1 MSTNS
6 KITNAINVLKREQDG
21 FGMVTTRVSEVSAP
35 ATISRLETV
44 QDEKTGVWSQK
55 EVIEKT
61 EAKDERVIDQLEWQF
76 KDDAESLRQ
85 MADLIDQ
92 KIMSFNGDINFKKQQ
107 ISDLS
112 TRANNGNCW
121 PGIAVSVLGTNNGH
135 SVFHGDNASINDEV
149 ENLKVYEPMAG
160 PLKDTNTENPFE
172 PDAVHFL
179 SNYWSGHGYENFADT
194 NIYGGPTTAQPN
206 RVGFMTDGQG
216 STKNSS
222 ARYEISSNASDHSS
236 RTITSATDGSGWE
249 HRYNG
254 PSGGETASSCV
265 GIANSIAT
273 INKQIKEIRAKRN
286 ALRDSVNKI
295 KSKKSDLELQ
305 AWGVD
310 AQKDTLTGFQT
321 ENNGTI
327 QTIED
332 ISPSINS
339 GVEYASIETE
349 ELVLHYDARS
359 EKSYDPVGMGT
370 VVYEQASVGYGYTAY
385 LKGNR
390 VSYSSAEK
398 AWEFTGTAEAQE
410 QGIYIDKL
418 NYVTGSEDE
427 IPHLTIEAWIKA
439 NSTSTGRTNDERII
453 LSFDRSAVFRF
464 GVGSSEIS
472 SSNCAGKLCFSFT
485 NRDGANNAEQT
496 NDTFDTSSTINLR
509 DNNWHQVAVTFDS
522 EQDFDSHGPGSSGGD
537 TDVNLLGIGNTVSK
551 ITYYIDGNVTH
562 EINGSGGVGG
572 VGTAHSPIG
581 SHDEV
586 ETPRYGWIANGS
598 EALSAGSTTGTN
610 SNSNMWSGFIGNVK
624 YYNEALT
631 DEQIQQNFNA
641 LKVEYGLS

>member
-1 MSTNS
+1 
-6 KITNAINVLKREQDG
+6 
-21 FGMVTTRVSEVSAP
+21 
-35 ATISRLETV
+35 
-44 QDEKTGVWSQK
+44 
-55 EVIEKT
+55 
-61 EAKDERVIDQLEWQF
+61 
-76 KDDAESLRQ
+76 
-85 MADLIDQ
+85 
-92 KIMSFNGDINFKKQQ
+92 
-107 ISDLS
+107 
-112 TRANNGNCW
+112 
-121 PGIAVSVLGTNNGH
+121 
-135 SVFHGDNASINDEV
+135 
-149 ENLKVYEPMAG
+149 MAG
-160 PLKDTNTENPFE
+160 PLKDINVENPFN

-194 NIYGGPTTAQPN
+194 NIYGGPTSAQPN
-206 RVGFMTDGQG
+206 RVGFGTDGQG
-216 STKNSS
+216 SNKNSS
-222 ARYEISSNASDHSS
+222 GRYDIATDTSLHSS
-236 RTITSATDGSGWE
+236 RTITPGPGGPGGGWE
-249 HRYNG
+249 HNYSG
-254 PSGGETASSCV
+254 PQSPENASSCV

-310 AQKDTLTGFQT
+310 AQKGTLTGFQT

-385 LKGNR
+385 LKGDR
-390 VSYSSAEK
+390 VNYSSAEK
-398 AWEFTGTAEAQE
+398 AWEFTGTSVSD

-439 NSTSTGRTNDERII
+439 NSANTGRTSDERTI

-464 GVGSSEIS
+464 ALGQSEIS
-472 SSNCAGKLCFSFT
+472 GSAGKLCFSFT
-485 NRDGANNAEQT
+485 NRDGSNNAEQT
-496 NDTFDTSSTINLR
+496 NDTFDTSTAINLR

-522 EQDFDSHGPGSSGGD
+522 EQDFDSHGPGSSGGT

-586 ETPRYGWIANGS
+586 ETPRYGWIGNGS
-598 EALSAGSTTGTN
+598 EAVSAGASCGPTGEW
-610 SNSNMWSGFIGNVK
+610 NMWSGFIGNVK

>member
-1 MSTNS
+1 
-6 KITNAINVLKREQDG
+6 
-21 FGMVTTRVSEVSAP
+21 
-35 ATISRLETV
+35 
-44 QDEKTGVWSQK
+44 
-55 EVIEKT
+55 
-61 EAKDERVIDQLEWQF
+61 
-76 KDDAESLRQ
+76 
-85 MADLIDQ
+85 
-92 KIMSFNGDINFKKQQ
+92 MSFNGDINFKKQQ

-112 TRANNGNCW
+112 NRANTGNCW
-121 PGIAVSVLGTNNGH
+121 PGIAVSVNGTNNGY

-160 PLKDTNTENPFE
+160 PLKDINVENPFN

-194 NIYGGPTTAQPN
+194 NIYGGPTSAQPN

-222 ARYEISSNASDHSS
+222 ARYEI
-236 RTITSATDGSGWE
+236 ATDASLHSARTVTPGPGGPGGGWSHNYSGPQSPE
-249 HRYNG
+249 N
-254 PSGGETASSCV
+254 ASSCV

-310 AQKDTLTGFQT
+310 AQKGTLTGFQT

-385 LKGNR
+385 LKGDR
-390 VSYSSAEK
+390 VNYSSAEK
-398 AWEFTGTAEAQE
+398 AWEFTGTSVSD

-439 NSTSTGRTNDERII
+439 NSTNTGRTSDQRVI

-464 GVGSSEIS
+464 SVGNDSITGS
-472 SSNCAGKLCFSFT
+472 AGKLCFSFT
-485 NRDGANNAEQT
+485 NRDGADNTEQI
-496 NDTFDTSSTINLR
+496 NDTHDTSTAINLR

-522 EQDFDSHGPGSSGGD
+522 EQDFDSHGPGSSGG
-537 TDVNLLGIGNTVSK
+537 
-551 ITYYIDGNVTH
+551 
-562 EINGSGGVGG
+562 
-572 VGTAHSPIG
+572 
-581 SHDEV
+581 
-586 ETPRYGWIANGS
+586 
-598 EALSAGSTTGTN
+598 TT
-610 SNSNMWSGFIGNVK
+610 
-624 YYNEALT
+624 EL
-631 DEQIQQNFNA
+631 
-641 LKVEYGLS
+641 

>member
-76 KDDAESLRQ
+76 KDDAESLRL

-92 KIMSFNGDINFKKQQ
+92 KIMSFNSDIDFKKDQ

-112 TRANNGNCW
+112 NRANSGNCW
-121 PGIAVSVLGTNNGH
+121 PGLAVSTNGTNDGY
-135 SVFHGDNASINDEV
+135 SVFHGFNASINTEV

-160 PLKDTNTENPFE
+160 PLKDINVENPFN

-194 NIYGGPTTAQPN
+194 NIYGGPTSAQPN
-206 RVGFMTDGQG
+206 RVGFGTDGQG
-216 STKNSS
+216 SNKNSS
-222 ARYEISSNASDHSS
+222 GRYDIATDASLHSS
-236 RTITSATDGSGWE
+236 RTVTPGPGGPGGGWE

-310 AQKDTLTGFQT
+310 AQKGTLTGFQT

-385 LKGNR
+385 LKGDR
-390 VSYSSAEK
+390 VNYSSAEK
-398 AWEFTGTAEAQE
+398 AWEFTGTSVSD

-439 NSTSTGRTNDERII
+439 NSTNTGRTSDQRVI

-464 GVGSSEIS
+464 SVGNDSITGS
-472 SSNCAGKLCFSFT
+472 AGKLCFSFT
-485 NRDGANNAEQT
+485 NRDGADNTEQT
-496 NDTFDTSSTINLR
+496 NDTSDTTSTINLR

-551 ITYYIDGNVTH
+551 ITYYIDGNVSH

-586 ETPRYGWIANGS
+586 ETPRYGWIGNGS
-598 EALSAGSTTGTN
+598 EAVSAGASCGPTGTWD
-610 SNSNMWSGFIGNVK
+610 MWSGFIGNVK